1 MDQQGLMHAKLS
13 AILLYRGKEIT
24 YNGDPVTVVVISS
37 SAGRDSDYATS
48 VARTK
53 IVFHSGEV
61 SVPDPDEEVDLDG
74 VVWFVESVKDNGLT
88 LTIEFTRN
96 IA

>member
-1 MDQQGLMHAKLS
+1 MDQSAMHADIV
-13 AILLYRGKEIT
+13 AILADCGREIT
-24 YNGDPVTVVVISS
+24 YNGEPVTAVVTLSGS
-37 SAGRDSDYATS
+37 GRDSEYAVS

-53 IVFHSGEV
+53 IVFHSGDV
-61 SVPDPDEEVDLDG
+61 PIPDPDEEVEIDG

-88 LTIEFTRN
+88 LAIEFTRN